1 MLKSSFG
8 KQFTRKEKKKKNYKQ
23 LIPNVIKSSAVAAVW
38 VDCGRVV
45 SSFIIK
51 ISLSRA
57 WPYNQTAK
65 RKVFFSIMKR

>member
-38 VDCGRVV
+38 VDCE
-45 SSFIIK
+45 
-51 ISLSRA
+51 L
-57 WPYNQTAK
+57 W
-65 RKVFFSIMKR
+65 

>member
-38 VDCGRVV
+38 VDCELWLGGI
-45 SSFIIK
+45 FI
-51 ISLSRA
+51 
-57 WPYNQTAK
+57 YN
-65 RKVFFSIMKR
+65 

>member
-38 VDCGRVV
+38 VCGRVV

-51 ISLSRA
+51 FSLSRA